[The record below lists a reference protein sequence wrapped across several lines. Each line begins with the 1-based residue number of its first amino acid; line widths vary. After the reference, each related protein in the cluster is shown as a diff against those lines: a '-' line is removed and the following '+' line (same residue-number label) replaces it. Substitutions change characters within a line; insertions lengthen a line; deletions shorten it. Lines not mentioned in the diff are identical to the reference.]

1 MKIDVQNLHSGPITI
16 ALNHSPGYF
25 DLAGEDYDVIDNI
38 QGELIFNLI
47 RDKVLMQG
55 FLKTRIRM
63 NCVRCLEPVDI
74 EIKKDVTL
82 YYIHESGGKGKEDV
96 INLEEIESS
105 YYQGLVIIP
114 DVDIREMIL
123 VELPDY
129 PCCRESCKG
138 LCRSCGK
145 NLNIGACSCDSG
157 KGESFP
163 EDKSWKDAL
172 KKIQS

>member
-16 ALNHSPGYF
+16 TLNHTPRRF

-38 QGELIFNLI
+38 QGELTFSLI

-55 FLKTRIRM
+55 FLQTRIRM

-82 YYIHESGGKGKEDV
+82 YYIHESEGKGKEDV
-96 INLEEIESS
+96 LNLEEIEAS

-129 PCCRESCKG
+129 PYCRESCKG
-138 LCRSCGK
+138 LCPSCGK
-145 NLNIGACSCDSG
+145 NLNIGHCSCDTR
-157 KGESFP
+157 ERISFP
-163 EDKSWKDAL
+163 EDKSWKENL
-172 KKIQS
+172 KNIQS